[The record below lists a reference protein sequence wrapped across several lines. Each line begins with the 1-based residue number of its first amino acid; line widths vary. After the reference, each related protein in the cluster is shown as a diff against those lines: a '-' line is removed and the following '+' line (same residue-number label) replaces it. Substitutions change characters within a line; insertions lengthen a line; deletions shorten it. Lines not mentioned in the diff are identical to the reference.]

1 MTSMHNRVEQLV
13 QRFYQIGEERMRGLP
28 FYNEQLQVEALGFT
42 KIEPGYIGAL
52 ITPWFINIILLFEQ
66 PPQTPVHVGRR
77 YSHSL
82 PAGDH
87 DFMIGDDEILGR
99 YDFISLAS
107 PTGKYKS
114 QQQAQTFALN
124 RLAALLQPDA
134 AQAVDEQPVN
144 FVSRRSFLTGNKSA
158 D

>member
-1 MTSMHNRVEQLV
+1 MTSMHDKVEQLV
-13 QRFYQIGEERMRGLP
+13 QRFCQIGEERMRGLP

-42 KIEPGYIGAL
+42 EIEPGYIGAL
-52 ITPWFINIILLFEQ
+52 ITPWFINIMLLFEQ
-66 PPQTPVHVGRR
+66 PPQAPVQVGHR
-77 YSHSL
+77 YSHPL
-82 PAGDH
+82 PAGEH

-107 PTGKYKS
+107 PTGKYKT
-114 QQQAQTFALN
+114 QQLAQTFALN

-134 AQAVDEQPVN
+134 AQAADEQPVK
-144 FVSRRSFLTGNKSA
+144 FVSRRNFLTGNKSA